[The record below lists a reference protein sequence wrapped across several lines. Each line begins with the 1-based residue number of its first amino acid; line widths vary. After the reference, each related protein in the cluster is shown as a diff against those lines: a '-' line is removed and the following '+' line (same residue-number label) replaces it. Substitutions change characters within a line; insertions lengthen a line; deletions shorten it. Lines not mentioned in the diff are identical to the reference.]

1 MLLLKTKDICGA
13 AVAHASCEATH
24 SRVFNTFKSRLPRLT
39 SHTFLS
45 GPPPPPRFIHGD
57 EAKISSHHSLYLR
70 QFNSGSS
77 QPTRN
82 LPPPVAGHSLTTS
95 TSPHNSRLTA
105 LKNGRRRPLHL
116 PTRRPQG
123 TSLSL
128 LQHHPIPIPSH
139 SVLTSIPKKRRHS
152 SSPPPPPPPPPQ
164 RPRLA
169 LRNADG
175 SLALPR
181 GAPRRSG
188 SSSSGGGAKRRMMS
202 RGRPVRDSDFRG
214 CWEAWKGK
222 GRRG

>member
-1 MLLLKTKDICGA
+1 MPRVKRPT
-13 AVAHASCEATH
+13 VACSTLS
-24 SRVFNTFKSRLPRLT
+24 SRV
-39 SHTFLS
+39 
-45 GPPPPPRFIHGD
+45 
-57 EAKISSHHSLYLR
+57 SLVSPATL
-70 QFNSGSS
+70 SS
-77 QPTRN
+77 QDHHHHHVSFTATKQRSHLITHCTSGNSTPAHHNPQETS
-82 LPPPVAGHSLTTS
+82 PPVAGHSLTTS
-95 TSPHNSRLTA
+95 TSPHNPRLTA

-152 SSPPPPPPPPPQ
+152 SSPPPPPPPPQ

-181 GAPRRSG
+181 GAPRRSD
-188 SSSSGGGAKRRMMS
+188 SSSGGGGAKRRMMG